1 MFLRCLDYDKQNED
15 KSGLTQSYN
24 NIARALNGLR
34 QYQHALTYSDSA
46 IAVSAEAKL
55 ELERLQAYG
64 VRMSIE
70 ENLGRFDR
78 ALDFSRK
85 VLALKDSLM
94 NEETNRQVSELQT
107 RYETEKKERQIAL
120 QQSEITKK
128 NYLITGVTGLL
139 ALSGLLSWSSYNR
152 YRLRQTARLQEAII
166 REQEAATHAVIE
178 AEERERKRIAADL
191 HDGVGQLMS
200 AAKMNLSMVESE
212 LAFQNPEQKQAFEKA
227 MSLVDE
233 GCREVRSVSHQIMPN
248 ALLKSGLASA
258 VREFINKIDQR
269 VIKVNLY
276 AEGLNERVDSLTE
289 PVLYRVIQECVNNV
303 IKHAAASQLDISVI
317 RDGEGISVTIEDN
330 GKGFNPGDKALAEGI
345 GLKNIRSRVEY
356 LKGTVEW
363 DSSPGKGTV
372 VMVHV
377 PV

>member
-1 MFLRCLDYDKQNED
+1 
-15 KSGLTQSYN
+15 
-24 NIARALNGLR
+24 
-34 QYQHALTYSDSA
+34 
-46 IAVSAEAKL
+46 
-55 ELERLQAYG
+55 
-64 VRMSIE
+64 
-70 ENLGRFDR
+70 
-78 ALDFSRK
+78 
-85 VLALKDSLM
+85 
-94 NEETNRQVSELQT
+94 
-107 RYETEKKERQIAL
+107 
-120 QQSEITKK
+120 
-128 NYLITGVTGLL
+128 
-139 ALSGLLSWSSYNR
+139 
-152 YRLRQTARLQEAII
+152 
-166 REQEAATHAVIE
+166 
-178 AEERERKRIAADL
+178 
-191 HDGVGQLMS
+191 MS